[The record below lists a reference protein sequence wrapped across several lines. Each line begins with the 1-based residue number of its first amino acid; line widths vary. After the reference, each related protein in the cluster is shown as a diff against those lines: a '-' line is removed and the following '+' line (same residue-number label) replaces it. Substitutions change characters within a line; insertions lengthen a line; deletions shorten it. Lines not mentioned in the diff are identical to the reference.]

1 MKTPE
6 MDIEELEMELIDSG
20 LEEIKIEDEEN
31 ISIYADYTDFGNM
44 SNKLHEMELEYE
56 KGSLQRVPNAPVEIT
71 DEQMDE
77 LSILLEKIEDD
88 DDVQNV
94 YTNLA

>member
-1 MKTPE
+1 MKTPD
-6 MDIEELEMELIDSG
+6 MDIDELEMELIDAG
-20 LEEIKIEDEEN
+20 LEEIKQEDEEN
-31 ISIYADYTDFGNM
+31 ISIIADYTDFGNI

-56 KGSLQRVPNAPVEIT
+56 KGTLARVPNAPIEIT
-71 DEQMDE
+71 DQQMEE
-77 LSILLEKIEDD
+77 LSVLLDKIEDD